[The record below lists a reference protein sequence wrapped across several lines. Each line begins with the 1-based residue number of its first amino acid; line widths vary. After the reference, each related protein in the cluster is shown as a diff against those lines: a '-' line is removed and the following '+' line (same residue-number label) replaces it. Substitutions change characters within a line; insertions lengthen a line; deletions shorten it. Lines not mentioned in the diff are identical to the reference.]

1 MKKSISGLGKWTRV
15 VENVPDKVKVKAGV
29 GHKVVLVPQDERTLK
44 IKVVN
49 DADVLTVDKKLTP
62 SGFKA
67 IIDFIKQQP
76 SVIGYYSALNDLK
89 SNLVVYTVSKD
100 TDRTQLITFTIG
112 KKSEIGGINPQVQ
125 YVRQDELELAKTGAI
140 LNVSG
145 SATTNITTG
154 STAAGF
160 KVPLSQD
167 KIKDS
172 ADPKLVAWMKETWR
186 KIMKE
191 PVASSNPIMA
201 KVKKEVGAGKLGKDS
216 QVFIMGLNA
225 GYNVFDWSGEDLE
238 TGITQTLIDKVALT
252 PAVTESRFY
261 LSIDGR
267 RLVEQLSTTVSG
279 FDPDKFNA
287 EIAKAQAGSAVDT
300 GGIVVPPDGF
310 KYGIRG
316 DLEFKKFQEILV
328 KNLPTYAGGAIIKD
342 RPVANF
348 VKAVPMKGDYGDR
361 TRDLIQY
368 LKIGLSDPKYPDN
381 DAQVVKADFVQRML
395 KEFKLIGESTSFLGL
410 DGFSIVSEGFDQA
423 AANAGTGGGG
433 NRGGGGGG
441 TVVKEKSQKSKVYEL
456 QEKPE
461 YEYALV
467 NKIVHYRKK
476 GSGGKWIL
484 NTNPQTIKLVIALA
498 KTDGLDYSYALIGKD
513 SSGNV
518 TRLDTKDYYLKDNK
532 WKVWLNNRW
541 TDVIET
547 TANKLKSFYEKGKA
561 VISSS
566 GGGASGSSTSVAGSL
581 NADQLKSL
589 SSTIRSIASTKGLSE
604 RLIGDSDADKVSAT
618 LDAVTWKINEDGDSS
633 DSFDVYQILADGTF
647 NAKIKTTSPSR
658 TISGKISSDM
668 KNIVLSSGITLS
680 LEKAIDTVVDWDV
693 NKAKLSDANV
703 VSIAYSLK
711 ESMKG
716 GSTDEAEFFP
726 NFKKIKTIPDL
737 KRVLFRFDKIGD
749 GDNLSSWIKEEGQTP
764 SNHNLAGW
772 CCKQLFYNGIISR
785 KEYYEETDG
794 YEFLFKIFSKVKY
807 K

>member
-433 NRGGGGGG
+433 NRDGGGGGG
-441 TVVKEKSQKSKVYEL
+441 TVVKEKSKKSKVYEL
-456 QEKPE
+456 QERPE

-518 TRLDTKDYYLKDNK
+518 TRLDTKDYHFKDNK

-547 TANKLKSFYEKGKA
+547 TANKLKSFYEKGTA
-561 VISSS
+561 AISSS
-566 GGGASGSSTSVAGSL
+566 GGGTSGSSTQVTGSIS
-581 NADQLKSL
+581 ADQFNVIKPKIEAALSAAGIKVNEPVNSQTDGIRWKSAGFSYYL
-589 SSTIRSIASTKGLSE
+589 NNAGL
-604 RLIGDSDADKVSAT
+604 ITGKKSDDT
-618 LDAVTWKINEDGDSS
+618 Q
-633 DSFDVYQILADGTF
+633 F
-647 NAKIKTTSPSR
+647 
-658 TISGKISSDM
+658 ISGKLSSDYS
-668 KNIVLSSGITLS
+668 KVVLSSGITVS
-680 LEKAIDTVVDWDV
+680 LKDFMLRRTSADLT
-693 NKAKLSDANV
+693 KRKLSDV
-703 VSIAYSLK
+703 TIAEYAGKLLAA
-711 ESMKG
+711 MDYG
-716 GSTDEAEFFP
+716 GTDPDKVFRVY
-726 NFKKIKTIPDL
+726 KQIKTYADL
-737 KRVLFRFDKIGD
+737 LALHKSFNKIETENMNLLGWLDSELDGFQFNDLMDILDDNGLLGTAIGKYDGPPGYKKLFGIATQAVK
-749 GDNLSSWIKEEGQTP
+749 NKEQ
-764 SNHNLAGW
+764 
-772 CCKQLFYNGIISR
+772 
-785 KEYYEETDG
+785 
-794 YEFLFKIFSKVKY
+794 
-807 K
+807 